1 MKTPK
6 RHHELT
12 TMEHISTERVWDH
25 SQEQVNSQRWKRKNR
40 IKQLKRTIQKYKDG
54 TMLPELSHLRIAYRW
69 LQKLKEPKSGSPI
82 SAWQSYLNGIRGVRN
97 MLNIACEDA
106 AVCFGIA
113 LEMEERKEQK

>member
-40 IKQLKRTIQKYKDG
+40 IKKYKN
-54 TMLPELSHLRIAYRW
+54 TISLLRHRLKDTEDCLRYT
-69 LQKLKEPKSGSPI
+69 QKVTKCFLVRPDHWHPI
-82 SAWQSYLNGIRGVRN
+82 DENGN
-97 MLNIACEDA
+97 QLT
-106 AVCFGIA
+106 
-113 LEMEERKEQK
+113 RKQWKKKNNANL

>member
-1 MKTPK
+1 MKNPK

-40 IKQLKRTIQKYKDG
+40 IKQFKRTIQKYKNG
-54 TMLPELSHLRIAYRW
+54 TMLPELSHLRIAYKW

-97 MLNIACEDA
+97 MLNIACEEA
-106 AVCFGIA
+106 AKQFGKA
-113 LEMEERKEQK
+113 LEKENRKEQS